1 MSISARNN
9 MKRPALS
16 ARRWLGL
23 GLALSTAILVT
34 GCEVGPDFAPPVAPA
49 ATHYTSGEDPA
60 NTVAA
65 DGVTQHFSTAAAV
78 PSDWWRLFNSP
89 KLDAAVLQ
97 GLAGSPT
104 IALAEA
110 NLRQAR
116 DSLRAGQGVFY
127 PQIDGAAG
135 ASRQRPSHSASPAN
149 LSEGTYNLFTLSASV
164 SYTLDIFGG
173 EQRAVEVL
181 EATANY
187 QQNVARAASLT
198 LISNIANAVIANA
211 AYDAEIKATEEIIGF
226 ERQQVRLASAQSTAG
241 TMPYADMLVLESQ
254 LEASEALL
262 PPLRQKLVLGEDL
275 LSVLMGRL
283 PSEAQLPKIEFAE
296 LSLPRAMPLS
306 IPSALVRQRPDILQ
320 AEASLH
326 AASAGIGV
334 ATAAMLPNLSL
345 TGAFGSSSTTGAG
358 MFTPSSVLWSLGA
371 GVVQPIFHG
380 GTLWYQREAAK
391 DAFDAS
397 AASYRQIVLV
407 AFGQVADTLRA
418 LEHDAEALAA
428 EDRAVRTAS
437 HALLLMQANYTA
449 GLATYVSLLLADIQY
464 HDARIAEI
472 GARATRYQDSVA
484 LFAALGGGWW
494 NDAGPPEPAKSPS
507 IF

>member
-1 MSISARNN
+1 MT
-9 MKRPALS
+9 RPTRAVPRLGAYTVALS
-16 ARRWLGL
+16 AMM
-23 GLALSTAILVT
+23 LVT
-34 GCEVGPDFAPPVAPA
+34 GCEVGPDFVVPPAPSV
-49 ATHYTSGEDPA
+49 THYTTGTDPA
-60 NTVAA
+60 NTVVA
-65 DGVTQHFSTAAAV
+65 DGVTQRFETAAAL
-78 PSDWWRLFNSP
+78 PPDWWRLFDSP

-116 DSLRAGQGVFY
+116 DNLLAGQGIFY

-135 ASRQRPSHSASPAN
+135 ASRQRSSPSASPTH
-149 LSEGTYNLFTLSASV
+149 LSEGTFNLFTLSASV

-173 EQRAVEVL
+173 EQRAI
-181 EATANY
+181 EALKATVDY
-187 QQNVARAASLT
+187 RQNVARAASLT
-198 LISNIANAVIANA
+198 LVSNIANAVIANA
-211 AYDAEIKATEEIIGF
+211 AYDAEINANLEIIEF
-226 ERQQVRLASAQSTAG
+226 EKEQVRIAGVQSTAG
-241 TMPYADMLVLESQ
+241 TMAYTDMLALEAQ
-254 LEASEALL
+254 LEANEALL

-275 LSVLMGRL
+275 LAVLTGRL
-283 PSEAQLPKIEFAE
+283 PAEMPPFKIEFTD
-296 LSLPRAMPLS
+296 LSLPRALPLS
-306 IPSALVRQRPDILQ
+306 LPSALIQQRPDILQ
-320 AEASLH
+320 AQASLQ

-334 ATAAMLPNLSL
+334 ATAAMLPNITLS
-345 TGAFGSSSTTGAG
+345 GAFGSSSTAVGNL
-358 MFTPSSVLWSLGA
+358 FSPSSTLWSLGV
-371 GVVQPIFHG
+371 GLVQPIFRG

-397 AASYRQIVLV
+397 AASYRQTVLV
-407 AFGQVADTLRA
+407 AFEQVADTLRA

-437 HALLLMQANYTA
+437 RARVLVQANYTA
-449 GLATYVSLLLADIQY
+449 GLATYVNLLLADIQY

-472 GARATRYQDSVA
+472 EARAVRYQDSVA

-494 NDAGPPEPAKSPS
+494 NDPGKAEPVGARP